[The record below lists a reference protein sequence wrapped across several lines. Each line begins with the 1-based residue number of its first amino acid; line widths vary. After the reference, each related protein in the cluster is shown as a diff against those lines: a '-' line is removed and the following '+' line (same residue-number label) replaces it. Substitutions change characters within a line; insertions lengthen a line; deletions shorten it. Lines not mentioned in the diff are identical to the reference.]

1 MKTPIALAAALSTTI
16 FAGAA
21 TAGTVSYT
29 GNYQVSLT
37 HDVYLTSQG
46 YTGHG
51 PNTTHCLAL
60 TDDGSVGWPNSGYAV
75 LDNDLNTSGQF
86 AVIDHTIIIYVYT
99 IGSGQEPA
107 SLTFSTTARDGI
119 IGQKGAFDEI
129 QGGTSYDADK
139 ATFGAKGSC

>member
-1 MKTPIALAAALSTTI
+1 MKMLPVFASILPLVI
-16 FAGAA
+16 GAGAA
-21 TAGTVSYT
+21 TASSGSFS
-29 GNYQVSLT
+29 GNYQVKLT
-37 HDVYLTSQG
+37 HDVYLTTQG

-51 PNTTHCLAL
+51 PDSTHCLAIS
-60 TDDGSVGWPNSGYAV
+60 DDGSVGWPNSGYAV